1 MPQFIFPICLPKPK
15 LFGIQ
20 WKKASLGARSPW
32 PLPCRATSCVIT
44 FWCLEKMKM
53 FLWSYVNFFCRG
65 RRWGVEAN
73 YAYLIPTWSIN
84 LASSRA
90 RESKKPTVGQK
101 NIKIMSTPIVHRLF
115 FFVCRF
121 LHCDGWKLVKAVWI
135 FWCEALVIK
144 MYDKKCSIL
153 EWWW

>member
-1 MPQFIFPICLPKPK
+1 MENINCTKMGADSLAENTPNAPEFICPKV
-15 LFGIQ
+15 LDFNV
-20 WKKASLGARSPW
+20 KKASLGIYSPW

-115 FFVCRF
+115 FLSVDFCTVM
-121 LHCDGWKLVKAVWI
+121 A
-135 FWCEALVIK
+135 E
-144 MYDKKCSIL
+144 S
-153 EWWW
+153 

>member
-1 MPQFIFPICLPKPK
+1 MGCGYKGLVCFRNDGWIMENMDKGVTVPNMSDDSSAENTPNAPEFICPSPKF
-15 LFGIQ
+15 LDFNV
-20 WKKASLGARSPW
+20 KKASLGVRSLW

-84 LASSRA
+84 SASSRA

-101 NIKIMSTPIVHRLF
+101 NIKIMSTTIVQWLF
-115 FFVCRF
+115 FC
-121 LHCDGWKLVKAVWI
+121 L
-135 FWCEALVIK
+135 
-144 MYDKKCSIL
+144 
-153 EWWW
+153 

>member
-1 MPQFIFPICLPKPK
+1 MKNMDKALTVPKWMLTVPAENTPNAPEFICPKV
-15 LFGIQ
+15 LDFNE
-20 WKKASLGARSPW
+20 KKASLGVRSPW
-32 PLPCRATSCVIT
+32 PLPSRATSCVIT

-84 LASSRA
+84 SASSRA

-101 NIKIMSTPIVHRLF
+101 NIKIMSTPIVHRLL

-121 LHCDGWKLVKAVWI
+121 LHCGGCLI
-135 FWCEALVIK
+135 
-144 MYDKKCSIL
+144 IL
-153 EWWW
+153 IWSTCH

>member
-1 MPQFIFPICLPKPK
+1 MNGIGRTYSKCPKIYLPNLSAQAQK
-15 LFGIQ
+15 FWISM
-20 WKKASLGARSPW
+20 KKASFGVRSPR

-84 LASSRA
+84 LASSRP

-121 LHCDGWKLVKAVWI
+121 LHGGGCLI
-135 FWCEALVIK
+135 
-144 MYDKKCSIL
+144 IL
-153 EWWW
+153 IWSTCH